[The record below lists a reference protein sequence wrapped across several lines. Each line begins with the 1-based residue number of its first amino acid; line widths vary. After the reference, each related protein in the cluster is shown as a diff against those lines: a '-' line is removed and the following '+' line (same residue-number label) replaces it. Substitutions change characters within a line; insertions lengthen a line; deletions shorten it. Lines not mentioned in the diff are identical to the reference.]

1 MSPGAVRVSVVTP
14 VYNRADYLPEALD
27 SALSQEFEGLEV
39 VVVDDG
45 STDGTPEVLR
55 RYGDRIRVHRQENAG
70 QSAAVNTGVGLARGE
85 FVAFLDSDDA
95 WLPGKLARQ
104 APMLDAEPRAALLY
118 AAVEFMDGDSRP
130 IPDPRP
136 PRRTPSGDVLGEILG
151 GNFIRT
157 PTALF
162 RREAFLAAGGYDPAL
177 KCVNDWDMWL
187 RLATG
192 RPVLRDPVPSARYR
206 LHADQS
212 VNLRRRLAEERVT
225 VLERHLPRFE
235 REAPAVAPAAR
246 RQLASRLLK
255 LAKLDLREGGLEAA
269 DRRIA
274 RAVEL
279 APGLRLHAWWLRR
292 TRGA

>member
-1 MSPGAVRVSVVTP
+1 MTGPPRVSLVMP
-14 VYNRADYLPEALD
+14 VYNRARYLPEALD
-27 SALSQEFEGLEV
+27 SALTQGFAAMEV

-45 STDGTPEVLR
+45 STDGSPAVLR
-55 RYGDRIRVHRQENAG
+55 SYGDRIRVHRQANAG
-70 QSAAVNTGVGLARGE
+70 QSAAVNAGVGLARGE

-95 WLPGKLARQ
+95 WLPGKVGRAVAR
-104 APMLDAEPRAALLY
+104 LDADPGADLLY
-118 AAVEFMDGDSRP
+118 AAVEFMDGDSRA

-136 PRRTPSGDVLGEILG
+136 PRRTPEGEVLGELLG

-157 PTALF
+157 PTAVF
-162 RREAFLAAGGYDPAL
+162 RRAAFLAAGGYDPDL
-177 KCVNDWDMWL
+177 KCVNDWDLWL

-192 RPVLRDPVPSARYR
+192 RRVLRDPVPAARYR

-255 LAKLDLREGGLEAA
+255 LAKLDLRDGKGDDAA
-269 DRRIA
+269 RRME
-274 RAVEL
+274 RAVAL
-279 APGLRLHAWWLRR
+279 APALRLHAWWLRR
-292 TRGA
+292 TGGA